1 MADSRDSRPLE
12 LGLSLP
18 NRAVLYGGT
27 TVEELLALAETADRD
42 PVWSSV
48 WVGDGL
54 IAKPRLE
61 AVTTLAAMAARTS
74 RVRLGVCCLATFPL
88 RQPVLFAATW
98 ASLDV
103 LSSGR
108 TQLAVCLGAPTGR
121 GGGDFRVELES
132 MGVEPKERVARLEEG
147 IDVLR
152 RLWSS
157 RPETPA
163 SFDGRF
169 TSFGPVALEPRPVQ
183 DSCPIWIASN
193 PDPERLSPERYLKAI
208 DRVALRA
215 DGWQTAVTD
224 PATFGRQWDR
234 IRERAA
240 THGRDPHLLRSSAHL
255 MVNLADTVEEGR
267 TAAKA
272 FLDRYYNMDTPP
284 EIMDR
289 WGAYGDA
296 DTVAARIISYV
307 DRGLDVPILRM
318 ASDNQTA
325 MIERVREELV
335 PRLGISL

>member
-1 MADSRDSRPLE
+1 MADSPGSRPLE

-27 TVEELLALAETADRD
+27 TVEELLSMAEAADRD
-42 PVWSSV
+42 PAWSSV

-61 AVTTLAAMAARTS
+61 AVTTLAAIAARTA

-98 ASLDV
+98 ASVDV
-103 LSSGR
+103 LSGGR

-132 MGVEPKERVARLEEG
+132 MGVDPGERVARLEEG
-147 IDVLR
+147 IEVLR

-157 RPETPA
+157 RPGAPVA
-163 SFDGRF
+163 FDGRF
-169 TSFGPVALEPRPVQ
+169 TSFGPVVLEPSPVQ
-183 DSCPIWIASN
+183 DPCPIWIASN

-208 DRVALRA
+208 DRVAIRA
-215 DGWQTAVTD
+215 DGWQTAVAD
-224 PATFGRQWDR
+224 PVTFGQQWDR
-234 IRERAA
+234 IRQRAA
-240 THGRDPHLLRSSAHL
+240 EHGRDPHRLRSSAHL
-255 MVNLADTVEEGR
+255 MINLADTVEEGR
-267 TAAKA
+267 KAGKA
-272 FLDRYYNMDTPP
+272 FLDRYYTMDTPP
-284 EIMDR
+284 QVMDR

-296 DTVAARIISYV
+296 DTVAARIMSYV
-307 DRGLDVPILRM
+307 DRGLDIPILRM

-325 MIERVREELV
+325 MIERARAELL
-335 PRLGISL
+335 PLLGVTA

>member
-1 MADSRDSRPLE
+1 MVDSLGSRPLE

-18 NRAVLYGGT
+18 NRALLYGGT
-27 TVEELLALAETADRD
+27 TVEELLTMAEAADRD

-61 AVTTLAAMAARTS
+61 AVTTLAAIAARTE

-103 LSSGR
+103 LSGGR

-147 IDVLR
+147 MDVLR
-152 RLWSS
+152 QLWSS
-157 RPETPA
+157 RPGSPVDFE
-163 SFDGRF
+163 GRF
-169 TSFGPVALEPRPVQ
+169 TSFGPVVLEPSPVQ
-183 DSCPIWIASN
+183 DPCPIWIASN

-208 DRVALRA
+208 DRVAVRA
-215 DGWQTAVTD
+215 DGWQTAVAD
-224 PATFGRQWDR
+224 PATFGRQWER

-255 MVNLADTVEEGR
+255 MVNVADTVEQGRKEG
-267 TAAKA
+267 KA
-272 FLDRYYNMDTPP
+272 FLDRYYGMDTPP
-284 EIMDR
+284 DLMDR
-289 WGAYGDA
+289 WGVYGDA
-296 DTVAARIISYV
+296 DTVAARIMRYV
-307 DRGLDVPILRM
+307 DLGLDIPILRM
-318 ASDNQTA
+318 ASGNQTA
-325 MIERVREELV
+325 MIERVRGELV
-335 PRLGISL
+335 PRLGVSA

>member
-1 MADSRDSRPLE
+1 MTVPSRPIE

-27 TVEELLALAETADRD
+27 TVEELLKLSEAADRD
-42 PVWSSV
+42 PAWSSV

-61 AVTTLAAMAARTS
+61 AVTTLAAMAARTT

-121 GGGDFRVELES
+121 GGGDFRVELDA
-132 MGVEPKERVARLEEG
+132 MGVSPGERVARLEEG
-147 IDVLR
+147 IEVLR
-152 RLWSS
+152 CLWSS
-157 RPETPA
+157 RPGAAA

-169 TSFGPVALEPRPVQ
+169 TGFGPVVLEPHPVQ
-183 DSCPIWIASN
+183 DPCPIWIASN
-193 PDPERLSPERYLKAI
+193 PDPDRLSPERYLKAI
-208 DRVALRA
+208 DRVAIGG

-224 PATFGRQWDR
+224 PETFGRQWDR

-240 THGRDPHLLRSSAHL
+240 DYGRDPAALCSSAHL
-255 MVNLADTVEEGR
+255 MITVADTVEDARREG
-267 TAAKA
+267 KA
-272 FLDRYYNMDTPP
+272 FLDRYYGMDTSP
-284 EIMDR
+284 EVMDR

-296 DTVAARIISYV
+296 DIVAARILDYV

-318 ASDNQTA
+318 ACGEQTA
-325 MIERVREELV
+325 MIERVRAEVV
-335 PRLGISL
+335 PQLGVAA